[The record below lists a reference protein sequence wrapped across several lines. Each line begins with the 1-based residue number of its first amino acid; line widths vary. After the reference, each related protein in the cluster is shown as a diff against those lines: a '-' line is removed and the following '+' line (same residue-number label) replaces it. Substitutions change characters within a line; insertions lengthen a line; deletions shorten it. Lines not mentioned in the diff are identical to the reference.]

1 MLHLLLRQLFMQ
13 HRSNSAFGQELPIPT
28 IKAESAIKE
37 KSMSIKHIQWL
48 EMRHMIL
55 DDQIDELERKHVL
68 PDTQEEKMIAELKKE
83 RLKVRDEIEQSK
95 QQHNL

>member
-1 MLHLLLRQLFMQ
+1 
-13 HRSNSAFGQELPIPT
+13 
-28 IKAESAIKE
+28 
-37 KSMSIKHIQWL
+37 MSIKHTQWL

-95 QQHNL
+95 KHHNL

>member
-1 MLHLLLRQLFMQ
+1 MHILLLFTQ
-13 HRSNSAFGQELPIPT
+13 HRSNNAFGQEQVIHI

-37 KSMSIKHIQWL
+37 KSMTIKHTQWL

-83 RLKVRDEIEQSK
+83 RLKIRDEIEESK
-95 QQHNL
+95 RQQQTH

>member
-1 MLHLLLRQLFMQ
+1 M
-13 HRSNSAFGQELPIPT
+13 T
-28 IKAESAIKE
+28 
-37 KSMSIKHIQWL
+37 IKHIQWL
-48 EMRHMIL
+48 EMRHTIL

-83 RLKVRDEIEQSK
+83 RLKIRDEIQEAK

>member
-1 MLHLLLRQLFMQ
+1 M
-13 HRSNSAFGQELPIPT
+13 T
-28 IKAESAIKE
+28 IK
-37 KSMSIKHIQWL
+37 HTQWL

-95 QQHNL
+95 KHHNL

>member
-1 MLHLLLRQLFMQ
+1 M
-13 HRSNSAFGQELPIPT
+13 T
-28 IKAESAIKE
+28 
-37 KSMSIKHIQWL
+37 IKHIQWL

-83 RLKVRDEIEQSK
+83 RLKIRDEIEESK
-95 QQHNL
+95 RQQQTH

>member
-1 MLHLLLRQLFMQ
+1 M
-13 HRSNSAFGQELPIPT
+13 T
-28 IKAESAIKE
+28 IK
-37 KSMSIKHIQWL
+37 HTQWL

>member
-1 MLHLLLRQLFMQ
+1 M
-13 HRSNSAFGQELPIPT
+13 T
-28 IKAESAIKE
+28 IK
-37 KSMSIKHIQWL
+37 HTQWL

-83 RLKVRDEIEQSK
+83 RLKIRDEIEESK
-95 QQHNL
+95 RQQQTH